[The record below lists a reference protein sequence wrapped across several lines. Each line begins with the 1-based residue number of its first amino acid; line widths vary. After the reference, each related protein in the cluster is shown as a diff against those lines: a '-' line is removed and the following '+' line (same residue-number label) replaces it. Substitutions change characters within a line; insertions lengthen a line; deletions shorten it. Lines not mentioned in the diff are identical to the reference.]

1 MEVALHMSPEAGVTS
16 TLMKQCG
23 LKHAVSGISL
33 QPIPGAGEEEQPW
46 SYLSLMW
53 AKTSYEKNGF
63 EMSVIESRPPM
74 GKIKL
79 GLAGR
84 EEEIEIVCAFLRNMG
99 GRRESPSGAACGCP
113 SSAC

>member
-1 MEVALHMSPEAGVTS
+1 VEEQACSCRYTPLKLKDNDFEVRKQQDINQQNLNYLTRGDNIMEVALHMSPEAGVTS

-33 QPIPGAGEEEQPW
+33 QPIPGAGEEEQSW

-63 EMSVIESRPPM
+63 EMSVIESH
-74 GKIKL
+74 G
-79 GLAGR
+79 
-84 EEEIEIVCAFLRNMG
+84 EN
-99 GRRESPSGAACGCP
+99 
-113 SSAC
+113 